1 MGLLIGQEKFKRK
14 NLKKTLSDGMSG
26 VATGIPMTKPVIRS
40 SPKTNDFVGGAK
52 KSKPQ
57 SKPEPPKSQSGSYVR
72 KSIIG
77 PYPLRSSFFKR
88 KEVTDRFEY

>member
-14 NLKKTLSDGMSG
+14 KVNLPLDTAPKT
-26 VATGIPMTKPVIRS
+26 S
-40 SPKTNDFVGGAK
+40 SPKMSQKPKTNSIMDGAQTGLPVRK
-52 KSKPQ
+52 KADSPKGDL
-57 SKPEPPKSQSGSYVR
+57 PKSQSGSYVR

-77 PYPLRSSFFKR
+77 PYPLRASFFKR

>member
-14 NLKKTLSDGMSG
+14 KLQKILSDGLSG
-26 VATGIPMTKPVIRS
+26 VATGIPISK
-40 SPKTNDFVGGAK
+40 PKTNDFVGGAK
-52 KSKPQ
+52 KNKPQSKPQ

-77 PYPLRSSFFKR
+77 PYPLRASFFKR

>member
-14 NLKKTLSDGMSG
+14 NLSPDGMSG
-26 VATGIPMTKPVIRS
+26 VATGMPKTKPIRSS
-40 SPKTNDFVGGAK
+40 SPKTNDSAGGTQ
-52 KSKPQ
+52 KSKSQ
-57 SKPEPPKSQSGSYVR
+57 FKSEPPKSQSGSYVR

-88 KEVTDRFEY
+88 KEVTNRFEY